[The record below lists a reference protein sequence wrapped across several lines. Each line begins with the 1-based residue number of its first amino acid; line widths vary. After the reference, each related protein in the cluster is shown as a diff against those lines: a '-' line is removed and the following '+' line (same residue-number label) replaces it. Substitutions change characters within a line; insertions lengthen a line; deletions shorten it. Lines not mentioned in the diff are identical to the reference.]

1 MVKQKPVHSI
11 VLDAGPILRND
22 PSIST
27 LLAKSD
33 ELLTV
38 PSILSEIKD
47 RDARSRVELT
57 LQPFLTLRTPS
68 PASIKLITEF
78 AKKTG
83 DFAVLSAPDIQVLSL
98 AYEVECER
106 NGGDWRLRKVPGQ
119 KRINGPAP
127 AREDSIAAGS
137 NITDNDA
144 IMEQLTSFDSVASTP
159 LNAAD
164 GEGLANDKNF
174 LPDEPSPPAGI
185 LSAAYAIRQ
194 LEMTASDDPENNPS
208 GIEQLEDLGDSGAV
222 LDGPRSDGLGSE
234 SSDSEGWITPSN
246 LKRHQI
252 KDAGSSTKLIHQ
264 GRTLQVAVL
273 TTDFAMQNVLL
284 SMGLNLISPS
294 MQQVRNIKTYIL
306 RCHACFGQT
315 KDMTKQFCPRCGK
328 PTLTRVSCST
338 NQNGQFAIHL
348 KKNMQWNHRGDRFSI
363 PKPVPGSAHG
373 KTGVTKGG
381 GKGGW
386 GQELILAEDQKEY
399 VRALQG
405 QSRTKELD
413 LMDQDYL
420 PGILSGQRGREG
432 NRITIGGGRNVNA
445 KKR

>member
-1 MVKQKPVHSI
+1 MVVQKPVHSI

-27 LLAKSD
+27 LIARS
-33 ELLTV
+33 EALLTV
-38 PSILSEIKD
+38 PSVLSEIKD
-47 RDARSRVELT
+47 HDARSRLDVT
-57 LQPFLTLRTPS
+57 LRPFLTLRTPS
-68 PASIKLITEF
+68 PASIKVITEF

-83 DFAVLSAPDIQVLSL
+83 DLAVLSAPDVQVLSL
-98 AYEVECER
+98 AYEIECER

-127 AREDSIAAGS
+127 AREDITAAGTHS
-137 NITDNDA
+137 IDEKEKDQQLISSDA
-144 IMEQLTSFDSVASTP
+144 GISSQSL
-159 LNAAD
+159 AD
-164 GEGLANDKNF
+164 ETQGPAHDKIV
-174 LPDEPSPPAGI
+174 LPDESPIHVDSISTTYPS
-185 LSAAYAIRQ
+185 SQ
-194 LEMTASDDPENNPS
+194 LNITASNQVPIYPS
-208 GIEQLEDLGDSGAV
+208 GIDNSEGV
-222 LDGPRSDGLGSE
+222 DGLRDASEGQGSD

-246 LKRHQI
+246 LKRHQT
-252 KDAGSSTKLIHQ
+252 KDAGSSTKPIDQ
-264 GRTLQVAVL
+264 GTTLQVAVL

-294 MQQVRNIKTYIL
+294 IQQVRNIKTYIL
-306 RCHACFGQT
+306 RCHACFEQT
-315 KDMTKQFCPRCGK
+315 KDLAKQFCPRCGK

-338 NQNGQFAIHL
+338 SQNGKFTIHL

-373 KTGVTKGG
+373 KTSVGKGG

-399 VRALQG
+399 LRAVQG
-405 QSRTKELD
+405 QSRIKNLD

-420 PGILSGQRGREG
+420 PGILTGQRAKQG

-445 KKR
+445 KRR

>member
-1 MVKQKPVHSI
+1 MANQKPVHTI

-27 LLAKSD
+27 LLAESD

-38 PSILSEIKD
+38 PSVLSEIKD
-47 RDARSRVELT
+47 RDTRSRVEVT
-57 LQPFLTLRTPS
+57 VRPFLTLRTPS
-68 PASIKLITEF
+68 PASIQVITEF

-119 KRINGPAP
+119 KKINGPPPTRQDSNAP
-127 AREDSIAAGS
+127 ASDSRDKDP
-137 NITDNDA
+137 TVV
-144 IMEQLTSFDSVASTP
+144 EQLTSSNNITSVQSI
-159 LNAAD
+159 AD
-164 GEGLANDKNF
+164 DGQGSGTDKNV
-174 LPDEPSPPAGI
+174 LPDEPILTGI
-185 LSAAYAIRQ
+185 ASAADVISQ
-194 LEMTASDDPENNPS
+194 LNLKGSDGPENS
-208 GIEQLEDLGDSGAV
+208 TSQTEKLEDQRDCKAA
-222 LDGPRSDGLGSE
+222 SDGLGSD

-252 KDAGSSTKLIHQ
+252 KDAGTSMKSIRQ
-264 GRTLQVAVL
+264 GTTLQVAVL

-284 SMGLNLISPS
+284 SMGLNLISSS

-306 RCHACFGQT
+306 RCHACFETT
-315 KDMTKQFCPRCGK
+315 KDMTKQFCSRCGK
-328 PTLTRVSCST
+328 PTLTRVTCST
-338 NQNGQFAIHL
+338 NQNGKFTIHL

-363 PKPVPGSAHG
+363 PKPVAGTANGKPGAS
-373 KTGVTKGG
+373 KGG

-399 VRALQG
+399 VRARRG
-405 QSRTKELD
+405 QSHTKKLD

-420 PGILSGQRGREG
+420 PGILTGQRGREG
-432 NRITIGGGRNVNA
+432 DRVMIGGGRNINA
-445 KKR
+445 RKR

>member
-1 MVKQKPVHSI
+1 MMVKEKSVHSI

-33 ELLTV
+33 ELLTA
-38 PSILSEIKD
+38 PSVLSEIKD
-47 RDARSRVELT
+47 QDARSRVETT
-57 LQPFLTLRTPS
+57 LRPFLILRTPS
-68 PASIKLITEF
+68 PASIKVITEF

-98 AYEVECER
+98 AYELECER

-127 AREDSIAAGS
+127 ARESSIAPGTHCA
-137 NITDNDA
+137 DKDA
-144 IMEQLTSFDSVASTP
+144 PVEQLISSDSG
-159 LNAAD
+159 AATRSNTD
-164 GEGLANDKNF
+164 DKQGLAHDENVFSEQPPIPADV
-174 LPDEPSPPAGI
+174 LP
-185 LSAAYAIRQ
+185 AAYAIHQ
-194 LEMTASDDPENNPS
+194 LKITATVDPQNNKSDTEKRWD
-208 GIEQLEDLGDSGAV
+208 GDDSGAV
-222 LDGPRSDGLGSE
+222 SDGPGLD
-234 SSDSEGWITPSN
+234 SSDSEEWITPSN
-246 LKRHQI
+246 LKRHQL
-252 KDAGSSTKLIHQ
+252 KDTGFATKPFH
-264 GRTLQVAVL
+264 RDTTLQVAVL

-294 MQQVRNIKTYIL
+294 MQQIQNIKTYIL
-306 RCHACFGQT
+306 RCHACFQQT

-338 NQNGQFAIHL
+338 SQDGKFKIHL

-373 KTGVTKGG
+373 KKGVRKGG

-399 VRALQG
+399 VRALRGQG
-405 QSRTKELD
+405 HTKKLD
-413 LMDQDYL
+413 PMDQDYL
-420 PGILSGQRGREG
+420 PGILTGQRGRDGE
-432 NRITIGGGRNVNA
+432 RITIGGGRNINA

>member
-1 MVKQKPVHSI
+1 MVTQKPVHSI
-11 VLDAGPILRND
+11 ILDAGPIIRND

-27 LLAKSD
+27 LTARSE

-38 PSILSEIKD
+38 PSVLSEIKD
-47 RDARSRVELT
+47 RDARSRLEVT
-57 LQPFLTLRTPS
+57 LRPFLTLRTPS
-68 PASIKLITEF
+68 PASIKVITEF

-83 DFAVLSAPDIQVLSL
+83 DLAVLSAPDIQVLSL

-127 AREDSIAAGS
+127 AREDSTSVGTHS
-137 NITDNDA
+137 TNEGVKDQQLMSSGVDA
-144 IMEQLTSFDSVASTP
+144 SSQS
-159 LNAAD
+159 
-164 GEGLANDKNF
+164 
-174 LPDEPSPPAGI
+174 LPDETQGFAYDKIVLPDGLPIHADSI
-185 LSAAYAIRQ
+185 SAAYASSELSI
-194 LEMTASDDPENNPS
+194 TASNHIPTFTSKTENLDNVDDSRDASE
-208 GIEQLEDLGDSGAV
+208 
-222 LDGPRSDGLGSE
+222 GPGSD

-246 LKRHQI
+246 LKRHQL
-252 KDAGSSTKLIHQ
+252 KDAGSSTKPIDQ
-264 GRTLQVAVL
+264 GTTLQVAVL
-273 TTDFAMQNVLL
+273 TTDFSMQNMLL

-306 RCHACFGQT
+306 RCHACFEQT

-338 NQNGQFAIHL
+338 SQNGKFTIHL

-363 PKPVPGSAHG
+363 PKPVPGTAHG
-373 KTGVTKGG
+373 KTRAGKGG

-399 VRALQG
+399 VRAVQG
-405 QSRTKELD
+405 QSRIKHLD

-420 PGILSGQRGREG
+420 PGLLTGPRGREG
-432 NRITIGGGRNVNA
+432 SRVTIGGGRNVNA
-445 KKR
+445 KRR

>member
-1 MVKQKPVHSI
+1 MMIKEKLVHSI

-22 PSIST
+22 PSVST

-33 ELLTV
+33 EIFTV
-38 PSILSEIKD
+38 PSVISEIKD

-57 LQPFLTLRTPS
+57 LRPFLTLRTPS
-68 PASIKLITEF
+68 PASIKVITDF

-98 AYEVECER
+98 AYELECER

-127 AREDSIAAGS
+127 ARENCVAAGTQS
-137 NITDNDA
+137 ADTNATV
-144 IMEQLTSFDSVASTP
+144 EQSVERVISS
-159 LNAAD
+159 
-164 GEGLANDKNF
+164 E
-174 LPDEPSPPAGI
+174 
-185 LSAAYAIRQ
+185 
-194 LEMTASDDPENNPS
+194 
-208 GIEQLEDLGDSGAV
+208 SGAV
-222 LDGPRSDGLGSE
+222 TRSDTEEQQELLNYEKFLSDEPPIPADISHAAYPIHQLKISACVYPDNIDPRPEQEQDGGDLEATSDGLE
-234 SSDSEGWITPSN
+234 LDSSDSEGWITPSN

-252 KDAGSSTKLIHQ
+252 RDAGSATKRIHQ
-264 GRTLQVAVL
+264 DTILQVAVL

-284 SMGLNLISPS
+284 SMGLNLISPF
-294 MQQVRNIKTYIL
+294 MQQIQKIKTYIL
-306 RCHACFGQT
+306 RCHACFQQT

-338 NQNGQFAIHL
+338 SQNGQFQIHL

-373 KTGVTKGG
+373 KKGARKGG

-386 GQELILAEDQKEY
+386 GQDLILAEDQKEY

-405 QSRTKELD
+405 QNRSKKPD
-413 LMDQDYL
+413 PMDHDYL
-420 PGILSGQRGREG
+420 PGILTGQRGREG
-432 NRITIGGGRNVNA
+432 ERITIGGGRNVNA

>member
-1 MVKQKPVHSI
+1 MDKEKAVHSI

-47 RDARSRVELT
+47 QNARSRVELT
-57 LQPFLTLRTPS
+57 LRPFLNVRTPS
-68 PASIKLITEF
+68 TASIQVITEF

-83 DFAVLSAPDIQVLSL
+83 DYAVLSAPDIQVLSL

-127 AREDSIAAGS
+127 MRAERTAVENHS
-137 NITDNDA
+137 TDKDA
-144 IMEQLTSFDSVASTP
+144 TVEHPISCDSVVTTRPNADDMERLVDERNVPPHEPP
-159 LNAAD
+159 LD
-164 GEGLANDKNF
+164 
-174 LPDEPSPPAGI
+174 AGI
-185 LSAAYAIRQ
+185 LSAAGAIHQ
-194 LEMTASDDPENNPS
+194 LKITGSDHPES
-208 GIEQLEDLGDSGAV
+208 SDFGVEGLEAVDESGAV
-222 LDGPRSDGLGSE
+222 SDGLGSDSSE
-234 SSDSEGWITPSN
+234 SDGWITPSN
-246 LKRHQI
+246 LKRHLI
-252 KDAGSSTKLIHQ
+252 KDAGSATKHINP
-264 GRTLQVAVL
+264 GTTLQVAVL

-294 MQQVRNIKTYIL
+294 MQQVRKVRTYIL
-306 RCHACFGQT
+306 RCHACFQQT
-315 KDMTKQFCPRCGK
+315 KDMTKQFCSRCGK
-328 PTLTRVSCST
+328 PTLTRVPCST
-338 NQNGQFAIHL
+338 SQNGKFTIHL

-363 PKPVPGSAHG
+363 PKPVPGTAHG
-373 KTGVTKGG
+373 KTGVSKRG

-399 VRALQG
+399 VRAVQG
-405 QSRTKELD
+405 QSRVKKLD
-413 LMDQDYL
+413 LMDQDRL
-420 PGILSGQRGREG
+420 PGILTGQRGREG
-432 NRITIGGGRNVNA
+432 HRITIGRGRNKNP
-445 KKR
+445 KNM

>member
-1 MVKQKPVHSI
+1 MMVMEKSVHSI

-38 PSILSEIKD
+38 PSVLSEIKD

-57 LQPFLTLRTPS
+57 LRPFLTLRTPG
-68 PASIKLITEF
+68 PASIKVITEF

-127 AREDSIAAGS
+127 AREDIIAAETQS
-137 NITDNDA
+137 ADKDA
-144 IMEQLTSFDSVASTP
+144 TVEQLISSDSGAATRS
-159 LNAAD
+159 NAD
-164 GEGLANDKNF
+164 DREGLANGQNV
-174 LPDEPSPPAGI
+174 LPDEPPIPAGI
-185 LSAAYAIRQ
+185 SPAAYAIHQ
-194 LEMTASDDPENNPS
+194 LKITASVDPENKNS
-208 GIEQLEDLGDSGAV
+208 GPEKLEDVGDSRAV
-222 LDGPRSDGLGSE
+222 SDGLGSD

-246 LKRHQI
+246 LKRHQL
-252 KDAGSSTKLIHQ
+252 KDAGSTTMPIHQ
-264 GRTLQVAVL
+264 GTTLQVAVL

-306 RCHACFGQT
+306 RCHACFEQT
-315 KDMTKQFCPRCGK
+315 KDMTKQFCSRCGK

-338 NQNGQFAIHL
+338 SQNGKYTIHL

-373 KTGVTKGG
+373 KMGVSKGG

-399 VRALQG
+399 VRALRG
-405 QSRTKELD
+405 QSRTKKLD
-413 LMDQDYL
+413 PMDQDYL
-420 PGILSGQRGREG
+420 PGILTGQRGREG
-432 NRITIGGGRNVNA
+432 DRITIGGGRNVNA

>member
-38 PSILSEIKD
+38 PSVLSEIKD

-119 KRINGPAP
+119 KRINGPVP
-127 AREDSIAAGS
+127 AREDSVAARS
-137 NITDNDA
+137 HTTHEDA
-144 IMEQLTSFDSVASTP
+144 IMEQLTSSDSVASTP
-159 LNAAD
+159 LNVD
-164 GEGLANDKNF
+164 DEEGLADDKDV
-174 LPDEPSPPAGI
+174 LSDESLTPAGI
-185 LSAAYAIRQ
+185 LSAAYGIHQ
-194 LEMTASDDPENNPS
+194 LEITTSDDPENNPS
-208 GIEQLEDLGDSGAV
+208 GIERLEDLGDSGAV
-222 LDGPRSDGLGSE
+222 SDRPRSDGNGSD

-252 KDAGSSTKLIHQ
+252 KDPGSSTKLIHQ
-264 GRTLQVAVL
+264 GTTLQVAVL

-294 MQQVRNIKTYIL
+294 MQQVRNIRTYIL

-338 NQNGQFAIHL
+338 NQNGQFTIHL

-386 GQELILAEDQKEY
+386 GRELILAEDQKEY

-405 QSRTKELD
+405 QSRIKELD
-413 LMDQDYL
+413 LMDQNYL
-420 PGILSGQRGREG
+420 PGILSGRRGREG
-432 NRITIGGGRNVNA
+432 NRVTIGGGRNINA